1 MRCASSFAS
10 AVAVLVLVHVAP
22 AQAAPIGSPAGNIE
36 VTGENADIIKVRHR
50 CYWHRGH
57 LHCPRHR
64 HYRQYYYGPGFY
76 FGSGPRR
83 HYRHHHRRH
92 W

>member
-1 MRCASSFAS
+1 MRCASSLAS
-10 AVAVLVLVHVAP
+10 AVAVLVLVFVAP
-22 AQAAPIGSPAGNIE
+22 AQAAPIGGAAGNIK
-36 VTGENADIIKVRHR
+36 VAGENADIIKVRHR

-57 LHCPRHR
+57 WHCPRHR
-64 HYRQYYYGPGFY
+64 HYRHYQYGPGFY
-76 FGSGPRR
+76 FDFGPRR